1 MKSFKGKDRSLYVLL
16 IKNYII
22 YTLVM
27 VVLMM
32 LIYFGRVFV
41 EKTIIQPPKMNR
53 TLGGRELLESG
64 EYESLTLKK
73 LLGSSCLYC
82 LSAEIGC
89 MSLLLPATLHQ
100 KLPPSCLHLSPASTN
115 F

>member
-53 TLGGRELLESG
+53 PL
-64 EYESLTLKK
+64 
-73 LLGSSCLYC
+73 
-82 LSAEIGC
+82 
-89 MSLLLPATLHQ
+89 
-100 KLPPSCLHLSPASTN
+100 
-115 F
+115 